1 MGKGK
6 EVFRIL
12 IVEDE
17 KPISDLILLSLKS
30 AGYDCETA
38 YDGMVASDM
47 LIEKRYDLVLLDIML
62 PEVNGY
68 ELLEFIKPMNMPVIF
83 ITAKG
88 KLEDRVKGLK
98 LGADDYIVKPFE
110 IDELLARVE
119 SVLRRCNKGIDVI
132 TYDDVVIYVKGHI
145 VKKGDKVI
153 SLTDKEFKLL
163 VVFIQNKN
171 IAMYRD
177 EIYERVWEGEYKD
190 DSRTVDL
197 HIQRLRKKMGWE
209 KKIVSIHRIGY
220 MLEEV

>member
-1 MGKGK
+1 M
-6 EVFRIL
+6 FRIL

-88 KLEDRVKGLK
+88 
-98 LGADDYIVKPFE
+98 
-110 IDELLARVE
+110 
-119 SVLRRCNKGIDVI
+119 N
-132 TYDDVVIYVKGHI
+132 
-145 VKKGDKVI
+145 
-153 SLTDKEFKLL
+153 
-163 VVFIQNKN
+163 
-171 IAMYRD
+171 
-177 EIYERVWEGEYKD
+177 
-190 DSRTVDL
+190 
-197 HIQRLRKKMGWE
+197 
-209 KKIVSIHRIGY
+209 
-220 MLEEV
+220 